1 MCRKFDFFSSVTH
14 NNSKQTRAKK
24 KLETNMQRSSSI
36 TSTSAT
42 STTITSSS
50 SSWRRARQQQHHHR
64 RNHHHQKV
72 HSSANNNDN
81 DGVGDIV
88 KVVLKVPDMMCEG
101 CAESVTNALKESS
114 TTREI
119 SIDLETKLVTVSVGG
134 CASAVEAMGKIPE
147 LVGALKE
154 NGFDAEPVFD

>member
-1 MCRKFDFFSSVTH
+1 
-14 NNSKQTRAKK
+14 
-24 KLETNMQRSSSI
+24 
-36 TSTSAT
+36 
-42 STTITSSS
+42 
-50 SSWRRARQQQHHHR
+50 
-64 RNHHHQKV
+64 V

-101 CAESVTNALKESS
+101 CAESVTNALKESSGDVDS

>member
-1 MCRKFDFFSSVTH
+1 MH
-14 NNSKQTRAKK
+14 
-24 KLETNMQRSSSI
+24 
-36 TSTSAT
+36 
-42 STTITSSS
+42 SSS
-50 SSWRRARQQQHHHR
+50 S
-64 RNHHHQKV
+64 
-72 HSSANNNDN
+72 NNDN
-81 DGVGDIV
+81 DGVGGEII

-101 CAESVTNALKESS
+101 CAESVTNALKETSDDDS

>member
-1 MCRKFDFFSSVTH
+1 M
-14 NNSKQTRAKK
+14 
-24 KLETNMQRSSSI
+24 
-36 TSTSAT
+36 
-42 STTITSSS
+42 
-50 SSWRRARQQQHHHR
+50 
-64 RNHHHQKV
+64 
-72 HSSANNNDN
+72 HSSANNDDN
-81 DGVGDIV
+81 DGVGEII

-101 CAESVTNALKESS
+101 CAESVTKALKESDDS
-114 TTREI
+114 TKEI